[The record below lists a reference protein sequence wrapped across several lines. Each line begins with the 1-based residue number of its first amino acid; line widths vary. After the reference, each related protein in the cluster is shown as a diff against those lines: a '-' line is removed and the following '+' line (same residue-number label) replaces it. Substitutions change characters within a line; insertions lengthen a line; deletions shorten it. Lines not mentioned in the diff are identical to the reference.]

1 MISPQSQTP
10 HSHYH
15 YDPSL
20 AAAIIFSV
28 LYSITFLISLY
39 QWIRYKA
46 GVWAIM
52 VFAAAMEAIGYI
64 VRAISTQHTFNDT
77 LYVIQFTLIFLS
89 PVFMAAAC
97 YIVFGRIIY
106 HVVPKEAC
114 NTKLLWISP
123 RFVTPTF
130 VLCDIV
136 ALLLQLSGA
145 IKFTSIDPSTPNA
158 QSEIES
164 GRNVAL
170 AGVSV
175 QLACFGL
182 FTIIAG
188 RFNFTSKQVAK
199 DFTRTEVHEM
209 HETGQYM
216 VVDGSGG
223 KKLKRNWKALLR
235 VVNGTCALI
244 LVRSVYRMVEFA
256 MGSQGYVE
264 THEWCTYIWD
274 ALVMLTCLALF
285 NYWHPA
291 NYLPYM
297 QWRLPKHAR

>member
-1 MISPQSQTP
+1 MISPRSQTP

-77 LYVIQFTLIFLS
+77 LYVIQFTLIFLA

-97 YIVFGRIIY
+97 YLVFGRIIY
-106 HVVPKEAC
+106 HVVPKEAR

-130 VLCDIV
+130 VLCDIGGFPV
-136 ALLLQLSGA
+136 ISSSLRAYPSFQTLSYHPPHFMSPPLSLSLPTYPPNQLTHPLSRPPPPTKRRHK
-145 IKFTSIDPSTPNA
+145 IHLHRPQHA
-158 QSEIES
+158 QRPIRDRVWPERRACGSEC
-164 GRNVAL
+164 GTR
-170 AGVSV
+170 
-175 QLACFGL
+175 L
-182 FTIIAG
+182 FRA
-188 RFNFTSKQVAK
+188 
-199 DFTRTEVHEM
+199 
-209 HETGQYM
+209 
-216 VVDGSGG
+216 
-223 KKLKRNWKALLR
+223 
-235 VVNGTCALI
+235 
-244 LVRSVYRMVEFA
+244 VYHHRWAV
-256 MGSQGYVE
+256 
-264 THEWCTYIWD
+264 
-274 ALVMLTCLALF
+274 
-285 NYWHPA
+285 
-291 NYLPYM
+291 
-297 QWRLPKHAR
+297 